1 MKLIESMNFVTFYE
15 KIKEQK
21 MPMSLAYK
29 LSKLYRKSK
38 EDETFYQ
45 EKLREILYKYGELD
59 EQGNLIPI
67 DDGKGIKI
75 KPDQQ
80 TECLADINELQDTI
94 SDIQFDPLT
103 LDELKDLEVAPSDIE
118 GIIEFI
124 A

>member
-1 MKLIESMNFVTFYE
+1 MKLIESINFVSFYE

-21 MPMSLAYK
+21 MPISLAYK
-29 LSKLYRKSK
+29 LSKLYHKVK
-38 EDETFYQ
+38 EDETFYHT
-45 EKLREILYKYGELD
+45 KLREILYKYGELD

-80 TECLADINELQDTI
+80 IACLTDINELQDTI
-94 SDIQFDPLT
+94 SDIQFDPLA
-103 LDELKDLEVAPSDIE
+103 LDELKDLEVTPSDIE

>member
-1 MKLIESMNFVTFYE
+1 MKLIESINFVSFYE

-21 MPMSLAYK
+21 MPMALAYK
-29 LSKLYRKSK
+29 LSKLYHKAK
-38 EDETFYQ
+38 EDETFYHT
-45 EKLREILYKYGELD
+45 KLREILFKYGELD